1 MKTDAEAAIRG
12 KQWTLSAYG
21 PFKDKPS
28 LPNFEDQSF
37 EEIRWLC
44 YDAKS
49 NGNLQAILPQLSQ
62 QSTDASYKISMLCDQ
77 NHVNNNLL
85 NVLVNLYDNQ
95 ESTAN
100 TQSSLGNG
108 NPFAVS
114 SAVGGGQTPSLF
126 GTSTTQQ
133 QNPFGGS
140 VFSNNKTTP
149 SSVFGSGGN
158 TNSTSSSFFGQQSA
172 FGSGGQSA
180 FGGQSANAFG
190 GQSAFSGSTPVANNT
205 FGTSSFGQGS
215 ASPFSLSQIG
225 QPVDA
230 SKPTSN
236 LFGASPFQQT
246 QNSVFGAAPAFSN
259 PIQPTKPSGLF
270 GTGSM
275 FGQAATPSGLFGQS
289 NQPAS
294 QPANSGNIFS
304 SFGASTQPQSIFGA
318 ATENTSIFGQSTN
331 SNQSVFGANQQ
342 QPPQS
347 ANSNQSM
354 FGANQ
359 QQSNQIVNSNQSMFG
374 ANQQQTPQGA
384 NSNQSMF
391 VVNQQQTP
399 QSANSNQSVFGTDQ
413 QQQNNQGSNIFANA
427 LAQQQSGT
435 QNVFGVPQE
444 QQPSIF
450 GQSNSSSTAT
460 SNIFQNQTNAAVGS
474 NIFQN
479 QSNVPAV
486 GSVFGGGSVFGQAA
500 AEPLNQSAYSKME
513 DLKPEDVQW
522 FNAPNFTLGA
532 IPTIPPPK
540 ELCAR

>member
-1 MKTDAEAAIRG
+1 MVICKYFLKNSCSFGPQCKNEHINVATVVKTDAEASIKG
-12 KQWTLSAYG
+12 KQWMLSSYG

-37 EEIRWLC
+37 EEIRSLC
-44 YDAKS
+44 YEAKN
-49 NGNLQAILPQLSQ
+49 NGNLQALLPQLSQ
-62 QSTDASYKISMLCDQ
+62 QAADASYKISMLCDQ

-85 NVLVNLYDNQ
+85 NMLVNLYDTG

-100 TQSSLGNG
+100 TQSNLGTG

-126 GTSTTQQ
+126 GTNTTQQ

-140 VFSNNKTTP
+140 LFGNNKAPPP
-149 SSVFGSGGN
+149 SGIFGSAN
-158 TNSTSSSFFGQQSA
+158 TSSSTTGNFFGQQST

-180 FGGQSANAFG
+180 FGGQTAFG
-190 GQSAFSGSTPVANNT
+190 GQGAFGGTTTAANNT
-205 FGTSSFGQGS
+205 FGTSSFGQTA

-225 QPVDA
+225 QPA
-230 SKPTSN
+230 EAPKPTSSI
-236 LFGASPFQQT
+236 FGASAFQQT

-289 NQPAS
+289 NQPAN
-294 QPANSGNIFS
+294 QPVNSGNLFS
-304 SFGASTQPQSIFGA
+304 SFGASAQPQTQSQGLFGA
-318 ATENTSIFGQSTN
+318 ANENKSIFGQSTN

-342 QPPQS
+342 QINQNTS
-347 ANSNQSM
+347 SNQSP
-354 FGANQ
+354 FGANPQ
-359 QQSNQIVNSNQSMFG
+359 QANQS
-374 ANQQQTPQGA
+374 
-384 NSNQSMF
+384 
-391 VVNQQQTP
+391 
-399 QSANSNQSVFGTDQ
+399 
-413 QQQNNQGSNIFANA
+413 SNIFANA
-427 LAQQQSGT
+427 LQQQGNT

-450 GQSNSSSTAT
+450 GQSNTAAP
-460 SNIFQNQTNAAVGS
+460 NIFQNQSNASTGS

-486 GSVFGGGSVFGQAA
+486 GSVFGGSVFGQQAV
-500 AEPLNQSAYSKME
+500 EQVNHSAYSKME
-513 DLKPEDVQW
+513 DLEPEDLQW
-522 FNAPNFTLGA
+522 FNAPNFVLGA